1 MTIRIAIADDHPVIL
16 AGVMEALQAEP
27 TIEIVGSAPDSTA
40 LLTLLGTTAVDVVI
54 TDYAMPGGR
63 YGDGATLISLLQR
76 RFPQLPVVVLTG
88 MEGSQILENIGKAGA
103 QCIVSKLDPPEDIVR
118 AIHAAYAGQ
127 AFCSPAIR
135 ARLDALQSADDARLS
150 RRESEV
156 LRMFAE
162 GTSLLEIAARLQRS
176 RQTVSSQKR
185 SAMRK
190 LNLKSDVEIY
200 HYALANGWLSRSQAA
215 RNAGS
220 REGGVA

>member
-40 LLTLLGTTAVDVVI
+40 LLSLLGTTSVDVVV

-63 YGDGATLISLLQR
+63 YGDGATLINLLQR
-76 RFPQLPVVVLTG
+76 RFPHVPVAVLTG
-88 MEGSQILENIGKAGA
+88 TEGPQILQNIGKSGA
-103 QCIVSKLDPPEDIVR
+103 QCIVSKIDPPEDIVR

-127 AFCSPAIR
+127 AFYSPTIR
-135 ARLDALQSADDARLS
+135 ERLDDLQSGDDTRLT

-176 RQTVSSQKR
+176 RQTVSTQKR

-200 HYALANGWLSRSQAA
+200 HYALANGWVSRSQAA
-215 RNAGS
+215 RDTGS
-220 REGGVA
+220 REGGAA